1 MTDWPLIVVVDVAV
15 GVSVV
20 VVVGVVGVVV
30 AIVGVV
36 VGGVV
41 FESTVESLF
50 LGPSSPL
57 WPSCNTN
64 TMLKAT

>member
-1 MTDWPLIVVVDVAV
+1 MTDWPLIVVVDVGV
-15 GVSVV
+15 GVVVVV
-20 VVVGVVGVVV
+20 VVVGGGGG
-30 AIVGVV
+30 VGVV

>member
-1 MTDWPLIVVVDVAV
+1 MTDWPLIVVVDVGV
-15 GVSVV
+15 GVV
-20 VVVGVVGVVV
+20 VVVGGGGGGGG
-30 AIVGVV
+30 VGVV

-57 WPSCNTN
+57 WPSCNNN